1 MARFTSSLISA
12 GVAVMAGALLLTGCS
27 GDAGEP
33 DSAPKGAANTADI
46 NYHSAAGTPDADLR
60 AMLPKDVADSGT
72 LVIATDA
79 TIGEPFASYDD
90 DNTTIVGL
98 APDLAYAIGDE
109 LGMNVELHHVV
120 FANLIPGLEAK
131 RYQFSVAPMLDTEE
145 REKQVDFIDYIRGG
159 SAFIVAKDGDQP
171 RDLTVEDMC
180 GLRVGVAQ
188 GSVEE
193 IAMGEQTTKCTDAGK
208 KPIEI
213 LSFKTNNEGI
223 LALTSDRA
231 DVYATAAAQAGYI
244 AKNDD
249 QRLATSGDP
258 FSSGLSGMAFPSESP
273 LLPVVQAALQKLIDS
288 GAYTDILASYGVD
301 YLSVDRAGVNNE
313 ELDG

>member
-1 MARFTSSLISA
+1 MARITSSLVSA
-12 GVAVMAGALLLTGCS
+12 GIAVMAGALLLSGCS
-27 GDAGEP
+27 GDAGATTA
-33 DSAPKGAANTADI
+33 DAHGAANTADV
-46 NYHSAAGTPDADLR
+46 NYHTAKGAPDAELQ
-60 AMLPKDVADSGT
+60 AKLPKDVADAGT

-79 TIGEPFASYDD
+79 TIGEPFASYDE

-109 LGMNVELHHVV
+109 LGLNVELHHVV
-120 FANLIPGLEAK
+120 FANLIPGLEAE
-131 RYQFSVAPMLDTEE
+131 RYQFSVAPMLDTTE
-145 REKQVDFIDYIRGG
+145 REKQVDFIDYIHGG
-159 SAFIVAKDGDQP
+159 SAFIVAKDGDMP
-171 RDLTVEDMC
+171 RDLTVADMC

-208 KPIEI
+208 KPIQV
-213 LSFKTNNEGI
+213 LSYKTNNEGI

-249 QRLATSGDP
+249 KRLATSGDP
-258 FSSGLSGMAFPSESP
+258 FSSGLSGMAFPSDSA

-301 YLSVDRAGVNNE
+301 YLSVERAGVNNE
-313 ELDG
+313 ELAG